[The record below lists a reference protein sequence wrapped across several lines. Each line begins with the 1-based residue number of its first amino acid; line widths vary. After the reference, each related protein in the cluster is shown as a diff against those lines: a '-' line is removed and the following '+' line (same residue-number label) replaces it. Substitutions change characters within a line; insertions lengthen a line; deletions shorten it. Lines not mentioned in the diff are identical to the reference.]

1 MSLLVSVKLALLV
14 SFLLL
19 PLMTC
24 SAESPRKV
32 KRAQLGQEFT
42 LKVGQQVIIKEAG
55 LKITFSAVAEDSRCP
70 TGVNCI
76 WAGNGK
82 IVLKVIQGRGK
93 AADVQ
98 LNTGTEPKQDRFQEY
113 EVKLVELNPYPKSES
128 IPIKRG
134 VYVATLV
141 VNKASGP
148 QTVPT
153 ATSDSISD

>member
-1 MSLLVSVKLALLV
+1 MSFLVSVKIVLLI
-14 SFLLL
+14 SFFLI

-24 SAESPRKV
+24 SAEPPRKI
-32 KRAQLGQEFT
+32 KRVPLGQEFKI
-42 LKVGQQVIIKEAG
+42 KVGEQVVIKEAG

-76 WAGNGK
+76 WAGNGR
-82 IVLKVIQGRGK
+82 IVIKVSQGRGK
-93 AADVQ
+93 VADVQ
-98 LNTGTEPKQDRFQEY
+98 LNTGIEPRQDRFQEY
-113 EVKLVELNPYPKSES
+113 EVKLVELNPYPQKEG